1 MSPTSQNELIVIV
14 AKCIIQ
20 KRLFLLRKLPVYMCT
35 VCIYVCIC
43 AFVLAFVYIYIYSY
57 IYIYVIYIYIHTY
70 IYIYILL
77 KEQWWLLV
85 LLKTT
90 LTSDTSGLQMFL
102 ISCEKRGRHKHYQQV
117 LSHLSAVFTCSFGP
131 ILFIHTKTIYKH
143 S

>member
-1 MSPTSQNELIVIV
+1 MSPTSQNELIVI
-14 AKCIIQ
+14 ATKCIIQ

-35 VCIYVCIC
+35 VWIYVCIC

-57 IYIYVIYIYIHTY
+57 IYICYIYIYT
-70 IYIYILL
+70 YIYILL

-102 ISCEKRGRHKHYQQV
+102 ISCEKRGRHKQYQQV

>member
-1 MSPTSQNELIVIV
+1 MHHSKTTISAQEVTSVYVYRVHICL
-14 AKCIIQ
+14 
-20 KRLFLLRKLPVYMCT
+20 YMCICT
-35 VCIYVCIC
+35 CVCIYIHI
-43 AFVLAFVYIYIYSY
+43 FIHIYMLYIYI
-57 IYIYVIYIYIHTY
+57 Y

>member
-57 IYIYVIYIYIHTY
+57 IYICYIYIYT
-70 IYIYILL
+70 YIYILL

-102 ISCEKRGRHKHYQQV
+102 ISCEKRGRHKQYQQV

>member
-1 MSPTSQNELIVIV
+1 MHHSKTTISAQEVTSVYVYRVHICL
-14 AKCIIQ
+14 
-20 KRLFLLRKLPVYMCT
+20 YMCICT
-35 VCIYVCIC
+35 CVCIYIHI
-43 AFVLAFVYIYIYSY
+43 FIHIYMLYIYIY
-57 IYIYVIYIYIHTY
+57 T
-70 IYIYILL
+70 YIYILL

-102 ISCEKRGRHKHYQQV
+102 ISCEKRGRHKQYQQV